1 MIYISAYGYGVGAV
15 LGVLSHVLYFRR
27 GEHHKETLPYLQLF
41 AASIP
46 ISTLALAHF
55 LHLAYGQAILCAI
68 CTVGSFL
75 GGVWTSMIIYRAFF
89 HPLNKFPGP
98 WPLKISK
105 FSQVVSGWKLD
116 AFRKSYRQHQK
127 YGNFVRTGRSTISER
142 CACMHGFQP
151 MIARHLIFV
160 FRTSVSTANVG
171 FLSCTCHC
179 GRFFVGMMPL

>member
-1 MIYISAYGYGVGAV
+1 MIHISAYVYGVAAV
-15 LGVLSHVLYFRR
+15 LGVLSHILYFRR

-46 ISTLALAHF
+46 ISALALAHF
-55 LHLAYGQAILCAI
+55 LHFAYAQAIFCAVCI
-68 CTVGSFL
+68 VGSFL
-75 GGVWTSMIIYRAFF
+75 GGIWTSMIFYRAFF

-105 FSQVVSGWKLD
+105 FSQLVSTWRLD

-142 CACMHGFQP
+142 CACMHKSLANDILAYYTPAQN
-151 MIARHLIFV
+151 ISLYCECRV
-160 FRTSVSTANVG
+160 FI
-171 FLSCTCHC
+171 LYLLLW
-179 GRFFVGMMPL
+179 PLLH